1 MATYTLARSLP
12 AGTDLRW
19 LTFAEPTPG
28 HTRPGQFVAATI
40 GERQGY
46 FAIASDPG
54 DPLELLIKAEGDPA
68 AAIAG
73 LPEGATLEGSEAMGA
88 GFPLERGADRPLV
101 CLINGSAMSAARPV
115 IRAELDRGLPRP
127 VHLILGVLSPLHIPF
142 GREMR
147 LWAEAGVDVTIVVD
161 QPADEWTGPVG
172 YVQAI
177 AQQKGLIR
185 DDVTVLLCGV
195 PPMQEAVL
203 ELYTKAGL
211 DPELILM
218 NY

>member
-1 MATYTLARSLP
+1 MATYTLARSVA
-12 AGTDLRW
+12 AGTHLRW
-19 LTFAEPTPG
+19 LTFAEAPPG
-28 HTRPGQFVAATI
+28 HSRPGQFVAATM

-54 DPLELLIKAEGDPA
+54 EPLELLIKAEGDPA
-68 AAIAG
+68 SAIAA
-73 LPEGATLEGSEAMGA
+73 LPEGATLEGSEAMGS
-88 GFPLERGADRPLV
+88 GFPMERGGDRPLV

-172 YVQAI
+172 YVQDVAEG
-177 AQQKGLIR
+177 KGLVR
-185 DDVTVLLCGV
+185 DDVAVLLCGV
-195 PPMQEAVL
+195 PPMQDAAV
-203 ELYTKAGL
+203 EQYAKVGL